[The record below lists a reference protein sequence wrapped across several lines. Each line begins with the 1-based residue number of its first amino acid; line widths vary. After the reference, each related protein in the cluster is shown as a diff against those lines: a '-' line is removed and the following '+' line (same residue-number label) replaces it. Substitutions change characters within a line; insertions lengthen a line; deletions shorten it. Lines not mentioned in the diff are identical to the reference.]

1 MGELIYWLSVLVL
14 IVCFFIEYTDRGGN
28 DGAH

>member
-14 IVCFFIEYTDRGGN
+14 IVCFFIEYSDRGGS
-28 DGAH
+28 DGSE